1 MSMLRD
7 DDDYMEVRKEK
18 KGIVLGLLLAV
29 SAVVLVLTIT
39 FAMNKQPEKPAQ
51 AAKVKEDKAA
61 TEEIDLSETEGSKRT
76 SNELSFWHMYD
87 NEEENNTVVPSITDS
102 GEDDRVKEKFV
113 PEEKEPL
120 SDNAVSENTAG
131 SQQHERDTVSENV
144 FDVNELSEGHAQFVN
159 IDNRIPGHNRF
170 DEGFENEGIW
180 KDYALNGRK
189 TSFRGIDV
197 SSYQKDI
204 EWDRVASS
212 GVDFAMLRVGSR
224 GYSSGKVVLDENLL
238 TNMRGCSENSVKIG
252 LYFQSQAANVI
263 EAVEE
268 ANYCVASI
276 NGYNIEY
283 PIVFSSESIVNDS
296 YRTENLS
303 KEELSAI
310 ARAFC
315 DTIRLY
321 GYKPMIAGT
330 KKQFAM
336 KMDLLSL
343 NGYDLWLYDT
353 DEISVFPYR
362 YNMWQY
368 NVTGEVEG
376 IEGPVDLDIA
386 FVDYSVK

>member
-1 MSMLRD
+1 MVPD
-7 DDDYMEVRKEK
+7 
-18 KGIVLGLLLAV
+18 V
-29 SAVVLVLTIT
+29 SD
-39 FAMNKQPEKPAQ
+39 P
-51 AAKVKEDKAA
+51 
-61 TEEIDLSETEGSKRT
+61 
-76 SNELSFWHMYD
+76 
-87 NEEENNTVVPSITDS
+87 
-102 GEDDRVKEKFV
+102 GEDDRVKERFV
-113 PEEKEPL
+113 PEEKETP
-120 SDNAVSENTAG
+120 SDNALSENSAG

-144 FDVNELSEGHAQFVN
+144 FDINELSEGEARFVD
-159 IDNRIPGHNRF
+159 IDTRIPGHNRF

-204 EWDRVASS
+204 EWDRVAAA

-224 GYSSGKVVLDENLL
+224 GYSSGKVVLDESLL
-238 TNMRGCSENSVKIG
+238 NNMRGCSDNSIKIG
-252 LYFQSQAANVI
+252 LYFQSQAVNVI

-276 NGYNIEY
+276 NGYNVEY
-283 PIVFSSESIVNDS
+283 PIVFSSESIIHDS
-296 YRTENLS
+296 FRTENLT

-315 DTIRLY
+315 DTVRLY
-321 GYKPMIAGT
+321 GYKPMIAAT
-330 KKQFAM
+330 KKQFAL

-353 DEISVFPYR
+353 DDISVFPYR

-376 IEGPVDLDIA
+376 IEGPADLDIA